1 MRLLIGRIVE
11 GNKKKGWTG
20 EEHLI
25 TGERISKG
33 NLQTTLLKN
42 PENSVVF
49 VLEEAINGKK
59 EIRGNILVEKQD
71 DTAEFGL
78 FAIDPD
84 HQSRGFGG
92 KLIATSQKYAK
103 ENFRCTFGCMW
114 VLTVRADILG
124 WYQKLGFT
132 ETGKTVNFPP
142 SEPSTVGISIAGA
155 LHFKELRKTL

>member
-1 MRLLIGRIVE
+1 VE
-11 GNKKKGWTG
+11 AKKKKGWTG

-25 TGERISKG
+25 AGDRITKED
-33 NLQTTLLKN
+33 LQRTLQKN
-42 PENSVVF
+42 PENSLVF
-49 VLEEAINGKK
+49 VLEETLNGKK
-59 EIRGNILVEKQD
+59 EIRGNIQVEKQD
-71 DTAEFGL
+71 DTAEFAL

-92 KLIATSQKYAK
+92 KLFATAQKYAK

-132 ETGKTVNFPP
+132 ETGKIANFPP
-142 SEPSTVGISIAGA
+142 ETAKVGVSIIGA
-155 LHFKELRKTL
+155 LYFKELRKTL